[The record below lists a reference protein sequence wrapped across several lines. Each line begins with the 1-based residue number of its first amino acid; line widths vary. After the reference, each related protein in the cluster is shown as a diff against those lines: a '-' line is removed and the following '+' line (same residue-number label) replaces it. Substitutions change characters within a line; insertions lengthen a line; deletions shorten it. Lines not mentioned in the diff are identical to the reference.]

1 MIKSDVLVIIAHP
14 DDEVF
19 ASGTICLCA
28 EKRLRIT
35 MVCVTD
41 GDNGSRELLERVEP
55 NLELGEVRCR
65 ELALSAWVLG
75 ATEVVFLRQAD
86 ISPTDWGGAVSW
98 DQPQLIDSLTQI
110 IRRTD
115 PELILTHGPLGG
127 YGHPAHREVN
137 ACVMAAARMASFSE
151 SIFSFCGQVKHAFFS
166 WRFDDPSTVLI
177 DASDFLRRRS
187 ASLSY
192 HQSQSEFFLSP
203 YFPHTF
209 RKLLSALFGFALAFT
224 VTGRKRVVIATP
236 ARFFKRYPIEG
247 LVLRQAPPD
256 GRRHFF
262 LERFAND
269 RRVRTP

>member
-1 MIKSDVLVIIAHP
+1 MTDKTDVLVIIAHP

-19 ASGTICLCA
+19 TSGTICLCA
-28 EKRLRIT
+28 EKGLKIT
-35 MVCVTD
+35 LVCVTD
-41 GDNGSRELLERVEP
+41 GENGSRELLQR
-55 NLELGEVRCR
+55 
-65 ELALSAWVLG
+65 VLG
-75 ATEVVFLRQAD
+75 RAD
-86 ISPTDWGGAVSW
+86 IAPPDWGGAVCW
-98 DQPQLIDSLTQI
+98 DRPNLIETLAEL
-110 IRRTD
+110 IRQTN
-115 PELILTHGPLGG
+115 PKLILTHGPLGG
-127 YGHPAHREVN
+127 YGHPAHREVHD
-137 ACVMAAARMASFSE
+137 CVMAAARVMAFSE
-151 SIFSFCGQVKHAFFS
+151 SIFSFCGQVKRAFFS

-247 LVLRQAPPD
+247 LVLRQAPAD

>member
-1 MIKSDVLVIIAHP
+1 
-14 DDEVF
+14 
-19 ASGTICLCA
+19 
-28 EKRLRIT
+28 
-35 MVCVTD
+35 
-41 GDNGSRELLERVEP
+41 
-55 NLELGEVRCR
+55 
-65 ELALSAWVLG
+65 
-75 ATEVVFLRQAD
+75 
-86 ISPTDWGGAVSW
+86 
-98 DQPQLIDSLTQI
+98 
-110 IRRTD
+110 
-115 PELILTHGPLGG
+115 
-127 YGHPAHREVN
+127 
-137 ACVMAAARMASFSE
+137 MAAARVMAFSE
-151 SIFSFCGQVKHAFFS
+151 SIFSFCGQVKRAFFS

-224 VTGRKRVVIATP
+224 VAGRKRVVIATP

-247 LVLRQAPPD
+247 LVLRQAPAD